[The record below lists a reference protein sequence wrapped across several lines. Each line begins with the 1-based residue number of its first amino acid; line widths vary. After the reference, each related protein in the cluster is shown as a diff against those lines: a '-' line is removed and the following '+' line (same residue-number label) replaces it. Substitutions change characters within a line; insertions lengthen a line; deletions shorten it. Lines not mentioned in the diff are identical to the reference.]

1 MKTALTPDSSHTKTY
16 RETGANQR
24 DTKQRNRWEGE
35 TARVIPAARNNTCEV
50 ISTYVV

>member
-1 MKTALTPDSSHTKTY
+1 MKMVLTPDSSLRKTY

-24 DTKQRNRWEGE
+24 DTKQRNRMGGE

-50 ISTYVV
+50 IITYVA